1 MMNKEK
7 FHLEYNFRTSPSILF
22 KRLSTASGLNEWF
35 AEEVE
40 VNEKIFIFGWN
51 DTFQKAEMTHKKK
64 LKYVRFHWLED
75 KDPKTYFEFKINSH
89 ELTKEVALIIT
100 DFAQKTEIE
109 DQKTLWN
116 AQIKKLKRILGL

>member
-1 MMNKEK
+1 MDKEK
-7 FHLEYNFRTSPSILF
+7 FHLEYNFKTSPNILF

-40 VNEKIFIFGWN
+40 VNQKTFTFGWN
-51 DTFQKAEMTHKKK
+51 GTFQKAIMTHKKK

-75 KDPKTYFEFKINSH
+75 QDPKTYFEFKINRH

-100 DFAQKTEIE
+100 DFAKEIEIE
-109 DQKTLWN
+109 DQKSLWN
-116 AQIKKLKRILGL
+116 AQIKKLKRNLGL